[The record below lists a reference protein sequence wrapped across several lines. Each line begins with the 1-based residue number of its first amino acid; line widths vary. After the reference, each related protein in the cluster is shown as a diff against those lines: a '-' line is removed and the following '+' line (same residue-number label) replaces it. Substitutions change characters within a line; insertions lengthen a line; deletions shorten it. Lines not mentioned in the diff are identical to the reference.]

1 MKELRD
7 GFTTGSAAAA
17 AILAGYRYL
26 TGGEI
31 LPQEELILPGGVV
44 LNIPVKALPDG
55 WFAVQKDAGDD
66 PDVTDK
72 CIVKVKV
79 VRGGA
84 AGAGDLVED
93 CGRGKLI
100 IRGGSGVGRITRPGL
115 AVAPGYPAIN
125 PGPRR
130 IIKDNL
136 MRMGFGGKDEVLTL
150 EIAVENGEELARKT
164 LNPALGIVGGISIL
178 GNSGIVKP
186 YSHAAYVDTIKLQ
199 CRAALAAGKIPGFA
213 SGRRS
218 GDALKRDFPMVEPI
232 VSGDFIGEA
241 VAAAVE
247 AGAQEIIVGC
257 MPGKLFKYACGL
269 KNTHAHI
276 NPADMEQLRVFARQA
291 GCDLPGNITILGEAA
306 ALMPEELYQS
316 MLSIICRKADTV
328 LNEWGGKMNV
338 VVAVYNE
345 IGERL
350 PL

>member
-1 MKELRD
+1 M
-7 GFTTGSAAAA
+7 
-17 AILAGYRYL
+17 
-26 TGGEI
+26 
-31 LPQEELILPGGVV
+31 PQEELILPGGVV
-44 LNIPVKALPDG
+44 LNIPVKALPAG

-79 VRGGA
+79 VRGGT
-84 AGAGDLVED
+84 AGAGDLVEY

-241 VAAAVE
+241 VAAAME

-269 KNTHAHI
+269 KNTHAHV
-276 NPADMEQLRVFARQA
+276 NPADMEQLRVFASQA
-291 GCDLPGNITILGEAA
+291 GCDLPGNITTLGEAA

-316 MLSIICRKADTV
+316 MLRIICRKAEAV

>member
-1 MKELRD
+1 M
-7 GFTTGSAAAA
+7 
-17 AILAGYRYL
+17 
-26 TGGEI
+26 
-31 LPQEELILPGGVV
+31 
-44 LNIPVKALPDG
+44 
-55 WFAVQKDAGDD
+55 
-66 PDVTDK
+66 
-72 CIVKVKV
+72 
-79 VRGGA
+79 
-84 AGAGDLVED
+84 ED

-100 IRGGSGVGRITRPGL
+100 IHGGSGVGRVTRPGL

-136 MRMGFGGKDEVLTL
+136 MRMGFGEMDEVLTL

-291 GCDLPGNITILGEAA
+291 GCDLPGNITTLGEAA

>member
-72 CIVKVKV
+72 CIIKVKV
-79 VRGGA
+79 VRGGT

-218 GDALKRDFPMVEPI
+218 GDALQRDFPRAEAI

-241 VAAAVE
+241 VAAAAE

-291 GCDLPGNITILGEAA
+291 GCDLPGNITTLGEAA
-306 ALMPEELYQS
+306 AIMPEELYQS
-316 MLSIICRKADTV
+316 MLSIICRKAETV
-328 LNEWGGKMNV
+328 LNEWGGKMKV

-350 PL
+350 SL